1 MIKNILYTAILGLLL
16 IPSIARAT
24 ATTHI
29 WGPSTDVQA
38 YRVWHITGDM
48 YLPVEE
54 TEQGRVPTVTNIG
67 LTVGVLPFK
76 KVNAEIGL
84 DHKSGYGYLDRY
96 PLYLNLKIGIPEG
109 AFGEYSPAAAVG
121 IFDVGTKSYEEDTGI
136 GTNFNVAYLKVA
148 KTFSPVGRFSLG
160 FFSGNKDLLLD
171 EKGEA
176 SESGLLFAYERTMT
190 EISDKLW
197 LCAEYMG
204 GESAYGTFNIGGAW
218 KFADNVALLLAYDS
232 YLNSDLKLP
241 DAFTMQVDIDFN
253 CPFGKK

>member
-1 MIKNILYTAILGLLL
+1 MKKIAPILICGLLL
-16 IPSIARAT
+16 LPSFAQAT

-48 YLPVEE
+48 YLPLEGDDNG
-54 TEQGRVPTVTNIG
+54 GRIPTVTNIG

-76 KVNAEIGL
+76 KVNAEIGF

-96 PLYLNLKIGIPEG
+96 PVYLNLKVGVPEG

-121 IFDVGTKSYEEDTGI
+121 VFDVGTKSYDEDTHI
-136 GTNFNVAYLKVA
+136 GTNYNVAYLKIA
-148 KTFSPVGRFSLG
+148 KTFNPAGRISLG

-176 SESGLLFAYERTMT
+176 SESGVLFAYERTMT

-204 GESAYGTFNIGGAW
+204 GESAYATFNFGGAW
-218 KFADNVALLLAYDS
+218 KFAENVALLAAYDT

-241 DAFTMQVDIDFN
+241 DTFTMQVDIDFN
-253 CPFGKK
+253 CPFRKK